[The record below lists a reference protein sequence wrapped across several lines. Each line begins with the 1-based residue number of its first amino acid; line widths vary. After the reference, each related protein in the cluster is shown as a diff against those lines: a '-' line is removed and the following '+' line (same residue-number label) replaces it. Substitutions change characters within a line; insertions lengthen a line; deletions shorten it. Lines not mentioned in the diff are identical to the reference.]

1 MKLAG
6 EWSALGTNFDQ
17 AAVERA
23 IAEFRAGRPVLLR
36 EETQL
41 ALAVGVE
48 AVLDRAFDPDDVAD
62 GFSRL
67 VLPPGPLPTMPWSDV
82 RISWL
87 AWAMNSDF
95 RRARSTARSRSART
109 SATARAYSS
118 ALVAVPSRNSALR
131 SDV

>member
-1 MKLAG
+1 MRTLREDPMKLAG
-6 EWSALGTNFDQ
+6 EWSASALNFDH

-67 VLPPGPLPTMPWSDV
+67 VLPPGRLRRLGLERQAAGVISLPKIVPD
-82 RISWL
+82 RI
-87 AWAMNSDF
+87 
-95 RRARSTARSRSART
+95 
-109 SATARAYSS
+109 
-118 ALVAVPSRNSALR
+118 
-131 SDV
+131 